1 MSNVPFCCQRK
12 ESLSVFIHIMCRHT
26 HTLNS
31 DMKGLISQNVPQ
43 ACCAIVLKTIKL
55 VGNSETMNWNTKRG
69 KKTGA

>member
-1 MSNVPFCCQRK
+1 MSLFVVNVKNHYQSSYILCAD
-12 ESLSVFIHIMCRHT
+12 T

-31 DMKGLISQNVPQ
+31 NMKGLISQNVPQ

-55 VGNSETMNWNTKRG
+55 VGNSETMNWNTKRR